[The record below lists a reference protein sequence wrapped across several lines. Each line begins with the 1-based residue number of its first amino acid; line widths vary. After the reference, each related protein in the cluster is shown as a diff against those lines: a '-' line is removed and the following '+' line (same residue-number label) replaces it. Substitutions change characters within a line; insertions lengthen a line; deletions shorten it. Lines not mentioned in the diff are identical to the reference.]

1 MKPAP
6 AIGPNAVTQLVPAL
20 TRQGFAAMVPQL
32 FAGAGVAGWLA
43 DPPAA
48 MVDERM
54 VAALHRTLR
63 AGLPPEQT
71 SLVLAE
77 AGRLTADYLLAAR
90 IPGLAQA
97 VLKLL
102 PASLAASLLVG
113 AIKAH
118 AWTFA
123 GSGRFSALGGKPLIL
138 EITNNPLCAGE
149 HAAAPICSWHAAVF
163 RRLFEVLVSRD
174 VRVDE
179 IDCEGRGDDACRFS
193 IDWS

>member
-1 MKPAP
+1 
-6 AIGPNAVTQLVPAL
+6 
-20 TRQGFAAMVPQL
+20 
-32 FAGAGVAGWLA
+32 
-43 DPPAA
+43 
-48 MVDERM
+48 MVDERQ

-63 AGLPPEQT
+63 AELPAEQA

-90 IPGLAQA
+90 IPALAQA
-97 VLKLL
+97 ILKLL
-102 PASLAASLLVG
+102 PASLSASLLVG
-113 AIKAH
+113 AIKTH

-123 GSGRFSALGGKPLIL
+123 GSGRFSARSGNPLIL
-138 EITNNPLCAGE
+138 EITNNPLCTGE

-179 IDCEGRGDDACRFS
+179 IDCEARGDGACRFS
-193 IDWS
+193 IGWS

>member
-20 TRQGFAAMVPQL
+20 TRQGFDGMVPQV
-32 FAGAGVAGWLA
+32 FARAGVSGWLA
-43 DPPAA
+43 DPPAV
-48 MVDERM
+48 MVDERQ

-63 AGLPPEQT
+63 AELPAEQA

-90 IPGLAQA
+90 IPALAQA
-97 VLKLL
+97 ILKLL
-102 PASLAASLLVG
+102 PASLSASLLVG

-123 GSGRFSALGGKPLIL
+123 GSGRFSARSGKPLIL
-138 EITNNPLCAGE
+138 KITNNPLCAGE
-149 HAAAPICSWHAAVF
+149 HAAAPICLWHAAVF
-163 RRLFEVLVSRD
+163 RRLFEVLVSHH

-179 IDCEGRGDDACRFS
+179 IDCEACGDDACRFS

>member
-1 MKPAP
+1 
-6 AIGPNAVTQLVPAL
+6 
-20 TRQGFAAMVPQL
+20 VPQV

-43 DPPAA
+43 DPPAV
-48 MVDERM
+48 MVDEHL
-54 VAALHRTLR
+54 AAGLHRTLR
-63 AGLPPEQT
+63 ARLPVEQA
-71 SLVLAE
+71 SLVMAE

-90 IPGLAQA
+90 IPASAQA
-97 VLKLL
+97 ILKLL
-102 PASLAASLLVG
+102 PAFLSASLLVG

-123 GSGRFSALGGKPLIL
+123 GSGHFSARSGTPLLL
-138 EITNNPLCAGE
+138 EIRNNPLCAGE
-149 HAAAPICSWHAAVF
+149 HAPAPVCAWHAAVF

-179 IDCEGRGDDACRFS
+179 IDCEACGGSACRFS

>member
-20 TRQGFAAMVPQL
+20 TRQGFDGMVPRV

-43 DPPAA
+43 DPPAV
-48 MVDERM
+48 MVDELQ

-63 AGLPPEQT
+63 AWLPPEQA
-71 SLVLAE
+71 SLVLAD

-97 VLKLL
+97 IMKRL
-102 PASLAASLLVG
+102 PASLSASLLVG

-123 GSGRFSALGGKPLIL
+123 GSGRFSARDGKPLIL
-138 EITNNPLCAGE
+138 QITNNPLCASE
-149 HAAAPICSWHAAVF
+149 HAAAPVCSWHAAVF
-163 RRLFEVLVSRD
+163 RRLFEVLVTRH

-179 IDCEGRGDDACRFS
+179 IDCEARGDDACRFS

>member
-1 MKPAP
+1 MKPMP
-6 AIGPNAVTQLVPAL
+6 AIGPNAVIQLVPAL
-20 TRQGFAAMVPQL
+20 TRQGFDGMVPQV
-32 FAGAGVAGWLA
+32 FARAGVAGWLA
-43 DPPAA
+43 HPPAV
-48 MVDERM
+48 MVDERQ

-63 AGLPPEQT
+63 AGLPPEQAA
-71 SLVLAE
+71 LVLAE

-90 IPGLAQA
+90 IPGMAQA
-97 VLKLL
+97 ILKLL
-102 PASLAASLLVG
+102 PAPLSASLLVG

-123 GSGRFSALGGKPLIL
+123 GSGRFSACSGTPLIL
-138 EITNNPLCAGE
+138 EIADNPLCAGE
-149 HAAAPICSWHAAVF
+149 HTAAPVCSWHAAVF

-179 IDCEGRGDDACRFS
+179 IDCEARGDCACRFS

>member
-1 MKPAP
+1 MP

-20 TRQGFAAMVPQL
+20 MRQGFDGMAPRV
-32 FAGAGVAGWLA
+32 FAGWLA
-43 DPPAA
+43 EPPSA
-48 MVDERM
+48 MVDERL
-54 VAALHRTLR
+54 VASLHRALR
-63 AGLPPEQT
+63 AGLPPEQAA
-71 SLVLAE
+71 LVMAE

-97 VLKLL
+97 ILKRL
-102 PASLAASLLVG
+102 PASLSASLLVG

-123 GSGRFSALGGKPLIL
+123 GSGRFSARSGTPLIL

-149 HAAAPICSWHAAVF
+149 HGAAPVCSWHAAVF

-179 IDCEGRGDDACRFS
+179 IDCEARGDGACRFS
-193 IDWS
+193 IGWS

>member
-1 MKPAP
+1 MKPMP

-20 TRQGFAAMVPQL
+20 MRQGFDGMVPRV

-43 DPPAA
+43 EPPSA
-48 MVDERM
+48 MVDERQ
-54 VAALHRTLR
+54 VAGLHRALR
-63 AGLPPEQT
+63 AGLPPEQAA
-71 SLVLAE
+71 LVLAE

-97 VLKLL
+97 ILKRL
-102 PASLAASLLVG
+102 PASLSASLLVG

-123 GSGRFSALGGKPLIL
+123 GSGRFSAHSGTPLLL
-138 EITNNPLCAGE
+138 EIRNNPLCAGE
-149 HAAAPICSWHAAVF
+149 HAAAPVCSWHAAVF
-163 RRLFEVLVSRD
+163 RRLFEVLVSPD

-179 IDCEGRGDDACRFS
+179 IDCEARGDGACRFL